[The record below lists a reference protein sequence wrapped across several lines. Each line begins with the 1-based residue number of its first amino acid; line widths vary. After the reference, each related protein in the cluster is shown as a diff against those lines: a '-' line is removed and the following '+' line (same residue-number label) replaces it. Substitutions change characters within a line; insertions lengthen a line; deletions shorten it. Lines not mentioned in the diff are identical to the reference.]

1 MSANHSLELQ
11 EIKALLMEQRN
22 MIELLFPNE
31 VELSFVVEKTGLS
44 RQTVRNRLINNFEVE
59 EDFWKRGGKIFMSR
73 KTALQF
79 LNKKR
84 RGENNE

>member
-1 MSANHSLELQ
+1 MSANHSAELL
-11 EIKALLMEQRN
+11 EIKALLLEQRTL
-22 MIELLFPNE
+22 IELLFPSE
-31 VELSFVVEKTGLS
+31 IEISFVVDKTGLS
-44 RQTVRNRLINNFEVE
+44 RQTIRNRLINNFEIE